1 MLSATRQLRLKGLL
15 LLLSSTRTRRVLH
28 QAGAEEIFWNN
39 SCALLNIWLRKLM
52 CSLSSRLY
60 ALLLRWSELCI
71 ASVVMIQ
78 WPGLQHGFWCYNK
91 AGKLLQC
98 HSVTHPVP
106 GSAEGEQPG
115 VFWHLAALCYC
126 THFVRKSFRSR
137 SEATIWYSA
146 VIGWN
151 SCLATAPGG
160 YPGLGNCSLVVLW
173 RLILF
178 ETQFA
183 RYKYWHYLD
192 SGRCSPEA
200 CPRRSLRS
208 WKFTRQRICK
218 FSR

>member
-28 QAGAEEIFWNN
+28 QAGSQAGAEEIFLNN
-39 SCALLNIWLRKLM
+39 SFALLNIWLRKLM
-52 CSLSSRLY
+52 CSLRSRLY

-71 ASVVMIQ
+71 AWVVMIQ
-78 WPGLQHGFWCYNK
+78 WPGPGLQHGFWCYNN

-98 HSVTHPVP
+98 HPVP
-106 GSAEGEQPG
+106 GSADGEQR
-115 VFWHLAALCYC
+115 VFSDFKRHFANYLHTFPQEIFQEPEWGNYLFLLWLDKTVALLQLPEV
-126 THFVRKSFRSR
+126 F
-137 SEATIWYSA
+137 
-146 VIGWN
+146 
-151 SCLATAPGG
+151 
-160 YPGLGNCSLVVLW
+160 LGNCSLVLW
-173 RLILF
+173 RLILV

-200 CPRRSLRS
+200 CPRPSLRS